1 MNLYTYRRMLENT
14 LSYKDLRDID
24 KLELGR
30 YVRGAN
36 PLFLFDPV
44 RHELSAEPIM
54 SWNIQEDDD
63 NIYRIK
69 EDESIVDCV
78 AYPIKVDMYGF
89 YNVTAYDHGIMEP
102 VKYLEFLNHKD
113 FIGVFY
119 KGNSGITYGPS
130 INTFIDQVPSHL
142 YLKYKQKQTKGE

>member
-24 KLELGR
+24 KLELNR
-30 YVRGAN
+30 YMMAIN
-36 PLFLFDPV
+36 PLYLFDQV
-44 RHELSAEPIM
+44 RHELSAEPIIF
-54 SWNIQEDDD
+54 WTIDEDDD

-78 AYPIKVDMYGF
+78 AYPVMADKCGF
-89 YNVTAYDHGIMEP
+89 YTVTARNHGIMEP

-113 FIGVFY
+113 FMGVFY
-119 KGNSGITYGPS
+119 KGNSGITYRPS
-130 INTFIDQVPSHL
+130 INTFVDQVPSHL
-142 YLKYKQKQTKGE
+142 YLKYKQK